1 MSIVP
6 VAHWSASPR
15 EPEYAARLARLDTAL
30 TPDAYPVVYG
40 GQALYATD
48 DWTKL
53 RRD

>member
-30 TPDAYPVVYG
+30 TPDAYPVVLQGQPIYG
-40 GQALYATD
+40 EH
-48 DWTKL
+48 DW
-53 RRD
+53 RRRHE